1 MYILAIDTA
10 TNSGGAALG
19 RNGEV
24 IGLIMLKT
32 PLRYA
37 EGILSYVDF
46 LLHQHQ
52 LDITQVDCFAVATG
66 PGSFTGLRVG
76 LATVKAFCQQ
86 LEKPVAGISTL
97 EALAFRFRYL
107 GGSIVPLID
116 ARRRQ
121 IYAAVYQVENSTLSI
136 QRSEE
141 VATPSDWLQ
150 QLEPGPYQFVGDGV
164 AHCRS
169 AITALHPEARLIT
182 TDNCILN
189 ELCLLAHRRAIEGTT
204 LSGERI
210 RANYLR
216 PSDATIKLP

>member
-24 IGLIMLKT
+24 IGLTMLKA
-32 PLRYA
+32 PLRYS

-46 LLHQHQ
+46 LLRQHG
-52 LDITQVDCFAVATG
+52 LDIAQIGCFAVATG

-76 LATVKAFCQQ
+76 LATVKAFCQR

-107 GGSIVPLID
+107 GGPIAPLID
-116 ARRRQ
+116 ARRQQ
-121 IYAAVYQVENSTLSI
+121 IYAAVYQVDNSTLSI
-136 QRSEE
+136 QQPEA
-141 VATPSDWLQ
+141 VATASDWLK

-169 AITALHPEARLIT
+169 AITALHPGARLLD
-182 TDNCILN
+182 TDNCILS
-189 ELCLLAHRRAIEGTT
+189 ELCLLAYRRLIEGST
-204 LSGERI
+204 LSGEEI
-210 RANYLR
+210 QANYLR
-216 PSDATIKLP
+216 PSDATIKRP

>member
-24 IGLIMLKT
+24 IGLTMLKA
-32 PLRYA
+32 PLHYS

-46 LLHQHQ
+46 LLRQHELSISQ
-52 LDITQVDCFAVATG
+52 IGCFAVATG

-107 GGSIVPLID
+107 GGRIAPLID
-116 ARRRQ
+116 ARRQQ
-121 IYAAVYQVENSTLSI
+121 IYAAVYQVDHSTLSI
-136 QRSEE
+136 QQPEA
-141 VATPSDWLQ
+141 VATPSDWLK
-150 QLEPGPYQFVGDGV
+150 QLEPGTYQFVGDGV

-169 AITALHPEARLIT
+169 AITALHPTAGLFD
-182 TDNCILN
+182 TDNCILS
-189 ELCLLAHRRAIEGTT
+189 ELCLLAYRRLIEGTT
-204 LSGERI
+204 LCGEEI
-210 RANYLR
+210 QANYLR
-216 PSDATIKLP
+216 PSDATLKRR